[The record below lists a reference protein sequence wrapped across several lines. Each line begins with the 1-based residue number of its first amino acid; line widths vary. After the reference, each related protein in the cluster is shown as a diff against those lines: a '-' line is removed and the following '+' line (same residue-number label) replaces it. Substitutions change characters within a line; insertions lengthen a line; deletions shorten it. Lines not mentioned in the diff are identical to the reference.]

1 MSELKGEKILL
12 TGPTSQVAWPVAQAL
27 AKTNEVYGLARL
39 SDPADRERLKG
50 IGVKPLPLDLGRDA
64 LDDVP
69 ADCTVVL
76 NFAVIKTGDFVY
88 DLTANAEG
96 AGRLLSRCR
105 KARAFL
111 HCSSAA
117 VYEPKRGPIKE
128 DGDLGDSHRSMF
140 PTYSL
145 AKIAAENVVRFAGR
159 EWNVPVTIARFS
171 VPYGSNGGWP
181 WYHLMMMQAGQ
192 SIPVHV
198 DQPCVYNLIHE
209 DDYIAQIP
217 RLLEIAS
224 VPATTV
230 NWGGEAVALEDWCKY
245 LGEITGLV
253 PKFKPTTH
261 AIPGIELDVSKLR
274 DLVGMPRVNWRDGVR
289 RLVETRAPQALK

>member
-12 TGPTSQVAWPVAQAL
+12 TGPTSQVAWPIAQAL
-27 AKTNEVYGLARL
+27 ARTNEVYGLARL
-39 SDPADRERLKG
+39 SDADDREKLEQ
-50 IGVKPLPLDLGRDA
+50 IGVRPLPLDLGRDS

-76 NFAVIKTGDFVY
+76 NFAVIKTGDFIY

-117 VYEPKRGPIKE
+117 VYEPIRGPIKE
-128 DGDLGDSHRSMF
+128 DGALGDSHRSMF

-145 AKIAAENVVRFAGR
+145 AKIAAENVVRFAAR
-159 EWNVPVTIARFS
+159 EWNVPATIARFS
-171 VPYGSNGGWP
+171 VPYGNNGGWP

-198 DQPCVYNLIHE
+198 DQPCVYNPVHE

-230 NWGGEAVALEDWCKY
+230 NWGGDPVALEDWVAY
-245 LGEITGLV
+245 LGEITGLT
-253 PKFKPTTH
+253 PKLKPTTH
-261 AIPGIELDVSKLR
+261 AIPGIELDVSRLR
-274 DLVGMPRVNWRDGVR
+274 ELVGPTRVAWRDGVR
-289 RLVETRAPQALK
+289 RLVEARAPQLLR